1 MNNEKIIAR
10 IPRSATQELVVR
22 RTGEYWNI
30 EIVDM
35 RWYNNGSISRKGL
48 RVNMKEARTLL
59 RSLQKIVDNYGS
71 ESEETE
77 REIQE

>member
-22 RTGEYWNI
+22 TGEYWNI

-35 RWYNNGSISRKGL
+35 RWYNNGSVSRKGL
-48 RVNMKEARTLL
+48 RVNMEEALTLV
-59 RSLQKIVDNYGS
+59 RAVEKIVGKNDNKS
-71 ESEETE
+71 KEIE
-77 REIQE
+77 RED

>member
-22 RTGEYWNI
+22 TGEYWNI

-35 RWYNNGSISRKGL
+35 RWYTTAQLAVKG
-48 RVNMKEARTLL
+48 
-59 RSLQKIVDNYGS
+59 
-71 ESEETE
+71 
-77 REIQE
+77 

>member
-1 MNNEKIIAR
+1 
-10 IPRSATQELVVR
+10 
-22 RTGEYWNI
+22 
-30 EIVDM
+30 M

>member
-22 RTGEYWNI
+22 TGEYWNI

-35 RWYNNGSISRKGL
+35 RWYNNGTVSRKGL
-48 RVNMKEARTLL
+48 RVNMEEAITLVRAL
-59 RSLQKIVDNYGS
+59 EKIVGKNDNKS
-71 ESEETE
+71 KEIE
-77 REIQE
+77 RED

>member
-22 RTGEYWNI
+22 TGEYWNI
-30 EIVDM
+30 PIVDM

-77 REIQE
+77 REV

>member
-22 RTGEYWNI
+22 TGEYWNI
-30 EIVDM
+30 PIVDM

>member
-22 RTGEYWNI
+22 TGEYWNI
-30 EIVDM
+30 PIVDM

-59 RSLQKIVDNYGS
+59 RSLQKIVGKYGS

>member
-22 RTGEYWNI
+22 TGEYWNI
-30 EIVDM
+30 SIIDM

-48 RVNMKEARTLL
+48 RVNMKEAKTLL
-59 RSLQKIVDNYGS
+59 RALQKIVDNYGS

>member
-22 RTGEYWNI
+22 TGEYWNI

-35 RWYNNGSISRKGL
+35 RWYNNGSVSRKGL
-48 RVNMKEARTLL
+48 RVNMEEAITLVRAL
-59 RSLQKIVDNYGS
+59 EKIVGKNDNKS
-71 ESEETE
+71 KEIE
-77 REIQE
+77 RED

>member
-22 RTGEYWNI
+22 TGEYWNI

-35 RWYNNGSISRKGL
+35 RWYNNGSVSRKGL
-48 RVNMKEARTLL
+48 RVNMEEALTLVRAL
-59 RSLQKIVDNYGS
+59 EKIVGKNDNKS
-71 ESEETE
+71 KEIE
-77 REIQE
+77 RED

>member
-22 RTGEYWNI
+22 TGEYWNI

-35 RWYNNGSISRKGL
+35 RWYNNGSVTRKGL
-48 RVNMKEARTLL
+48 RVNMEEAITLVRAL
-59 RSLQKIVDNYGS
+59 EKIVGKNDNKS
-71 ESEETE
+71 KEIE
-77 REIQE
+77 REN